1 MIKSF
6 LFAFATLFTVASF
19 AQKSNISDAIL
30 RYRKYNLMGASYE
43 DNLKNLTEAKSF
55 IDLAS
60 INSETSGSTYMHYY
74 RGQIYYSLMEL
85 MAAGAVLKGVK
96 PDEKQ
101 AAEYEKIVKES
112 FDIVQNTPKSKEK
125 KDVDDFIDGKASQSF
140 EMGMFFFKKKDYTN
154 ATYSFMSCYEISK
167 KFGKTPNE
175 DARVNVTTSLLK
187 AVDTLLSTN
196 KLEDAYSLN
205 EMVFNAMPKDIDVII
220 SLINLNLKKND
231 VVNTEKYLSEA
242 IKLDST
248 NVQLYSFLGG
258 TYYDMGK
265 VDKAVDAYKKCI
277 KMDPNYAQ
285 AIFEYCSILFN
296 QGRDVILELNKKGL
310 ESDDP
315 EYLLYLQ
322 KSFAYFD
329 EILSYIDPYLAKV
342 PNDKLALE
350 IAWKTYSMKGDEEKS
365 DKLKATLNSLN

>member
-1 MIKSF
+1 MKKSICI
-6 LFAFATLFTVASF
+6 AFAALLTVGAF

-43 DNLKNLTEAKSF
+43 DNLKFLTEAKSF
-55 IDLAS
+55 IDLANV
-60 INSETSGSTYMHYY
+60 NSETSSSTYMHYY

-85 MAAGAVLKGVK
+85 MAASSFMKGAKV
-96 PDEKQ
+96 DEKQ
-101 AAEYEKIVKES
+101 AAEYEAIVKAS
-112 FDIVQNTPKSKEK
+112 FDVVLNTPKAKEK
-125 KDVDDFIDGKASQSF
+125 KDVEDFIDSKANQGF
-140 EMGMFFFKKKDYTN
+140 EMGMFFFKKKDFTN

-167 KFGKTPNE
+167 KFANKPNE
-175 DARVNVTTSLLK
+175 DARVNVTTSMLK

-196 KLEDAYSLN
+196 KLDEAYVLN

-231 VVNTEKYLSEA
+231 VLNTEKYLKEA
-242 IKLDST
+242 ILLDST
-248 NVQLYSFLGG
+248 NVQLYAFLGG

-265 VDKAVDAYKKCI
+265 VDKSVEAYKKCI
-277 KMDPNYAQ
+277 KMDPNYTQ

-296 QGRDVILELNKKGL
+296 QGRDVIVELNKKGL

-315 EYLLYLQ
+315 EYSLYLQ
-322 KSFAYFD
+322 KSFAFFD
-329 EILSYIDPYLAKV
+329 EILSYIDPLLAKV

-365 DKLKATLNSLN
+365 NKLKETLNSIH